1 MGKKE
6 KLIISNWKDYVQTE
20 IQAREILEGVNDYL
34 ESLSETIDIPLVFC
48 PKNDLLISVSELLK
62 KSHLAHNAFL
72 GLQDFPDIRVDGLR
86 YAILGHSS
94 RRYDLGETDD
104 VVNRK
109 INKAIE
115 AGLIPVVCIGEKN
128 KDDNA
133 DEFIESQIR
142 ATFKDLSIDQIGKCM
157 IVYEPV
163 WAITSDLGSDP
174 DGPGSASDRIN
185 FINNFLAKNWD
196 LKSESL
202 PMGLY
207 GGSVNSKNINA
218 FLSNEA
224 FSGVLIGK
232 ASSVKTEF
240 LKILSEIVKS

>member
-1 MGKKE
+1 MGKRG

-20 IQAREILEGVNDYL
+20 IQAREILDGVNDYL
-34 ESLSETIDIPLVFC
+34 ESLSETTEIPLVFC

-62 KSHLAHNAFL
+62 KSHMAHNAFL
-72 GLQDFPDIRVDGLR
+72 GSQDLPDIRVDGLR
-86 YAILGHSS
+86 YVILGHSS

-109 INKAIE
+109 INRTIE
-115 AGLIPVVCIGEKN
+115 AGLIPIVCIGEKN

-142 ATFKDLSIDQIGKCM
+142 ATFKDLSIDQIGKCI

-174 DGPGSASDRIN
+174 DDSSSASSRIN

-202 PMGLY
+202 PMGFY
-207 GGSVNSKNINA
+207 GGSVNSKNVNT

-232 ASSVKTEF
+232 ASSIKMEF

>member
-20 IQAREILEGVNDYL
+20 IQAREILDSVNDYL
-34 ESLSETIDIPLVFC
+34 ESLSETLEIPLIFC
-48 PKNDLLISVSELLK
+48 PKNDLLISVAELLK
-62 KSHLAHNAFL
+62 KSHLEHNAFL
-72 GLQDFPDIRVDGLR
+72 GSQDLPDIGVDGLK
-86 YAILGHSS
+86 YTILGHSS

-109 INKAIE
+109 IGKAIE

-133 DEFIESQIR
+133 DEFIGNQMR
-142 ATFKDLSIDQIGKCM
+142 ATLKDLSIDQVRRCI

-202 PMGLY
+202 PVGLY
-207 GGSVNSKNINA
+207 GGSVNSKNVNA

-232 ASSVKTEF
+232 ASSIKTEF

>member
-115 AGLIPVVCIGEKN
+115 AGLIPVVCIDK
-128 KDDNA
+128 
-133 DEFIESQIR
+133 S
-142 ATFKDLSIDQIGKCM
+142 
-157 IVYEPV
+157 
-163 WAITSDLGSDP
+163 
-174 DGPGSASDRIN
+174 
-185 FINNFLAKNWD
+185 
-196 LKSESL
+196 LK
-202 PMGLY
+202 
-207 GGSVNSKNINA
+207 VA
-218 FLSNEA
+218 
-224 FSGVLIGK
+224 LI
-232 ASSVKTEF
+232 
-240 LKILSEIVKS
+240 